1 MYILLKLYYIRTKK
15 KMPNSGWFSEVNW
28 VWRQYFEKKED
39 LVAHKY
45 RLTLKLNKRFHVYD
59 ETTNP
64 YSGANL
70 KTMRSLIILWLLMS
84 ISMSAVLTMNSNQFF
99 SRFYNFLRI
108 KFNETLSWWFFFFL
122 FFPVEK
128 VERRRKMVT
137 DLSFKAV
144 FIRVSKR

>member
-1 MYILLKLYYIRTKK
+1 MYILLKLYYIQCEKNAKQRVVFRSKLCMEIIFLKK
-15 KMPNSGWFSEVNW
+15 A
-28 VWRQYFEKKED
+28 D

-64 YSGANL
+64 YSGANS

-84 ISMSAVLTMNSNQFF
+84 ISMSVLTMNSNQFF

-108 KFNETLSWWFFFFL
+108 KFNETLSWWFSFFL

-128 VERRRKMVT
+128 VERRRKMVK